1 MEIQIDDRKLWIL
14 KTGFD
19 FVNRITALRKDFP
32 DFGRLHTAFSG
43 GAAANVK
50 NRIVAMRF

>member
-1 MEIQIDDRKLWIL
+1 MEIQIDIESYWIL